1 MKTIRFY
8 LKREKGLSFNGAGLY
23 DNGSLIEKNDNPA
36 DVDRIY
42 RFNYGAFSR
51 AKDFTVYG
59 NDGTKLGVIGDEN
72 LAFKFAKLCSKDGWI
87 DGCGDMV
94 AGRTYVC
101 VEVKV
106 KDIDSLDDYKTMQY
120 GLAV

>member
-8 LKREKGLSFNGAGLY
+8 LKSEKKGLTINGAGLY
-23 DNGSLIEKNDNPA
+23 DNGSLVEKTTE
-36 DVDRIY
+36 VDSIY
-42 RFNYGAFSR
+42 RFNYGAFNR
-51 AKDFTVYG
+51 AKAFTVYA

-87 DGCGDMV
+87 GDYGDMV
-94 AGRTYVC
+94 AGQTYVC